1 MNPFIPSVAM
11 VKDPIPTFIEKLSA
25 GEELQIHIPSITDT
39 VLLKQIRKSSSITVD
54 LSSKE
59 TTFKFPKLERIKHFF
74 SNRRSPNFP
83 NQEQKYIL
91 NKLKQIPVY
100 TVVNNRNEVIT
111 ASPREYKQFNSL
123 RWIQNK
129 YNETFL
135 WEHDNGPVS
144 ISLFFMHKEDAS
156 SYLHEVS
163 KREPKEAEISGLHV
177 KAVSLDVFYKLNRTS
192 KPKMQ
197 SRLIADLNEI
207 DSILKKHSY
216 DRLCTMHPKQKYS
229 KNWFQGTPVYIMK
242 LNPTLN
248 KRNITTYNIQ
258 GNPATKVI
266 FFSKE
271 DATRAWHVY
280 TSKSQ
285 TPKPQNNP
293 VLEIYNLENLLLD
306 SENSKLDELK
316 NLIIIPNYL
325 EQNTQKTTF
334 SSELSTKTTPNKLEK
349 YLFQARLKLRDLER
363 FYKGLIWL
371 FTSDTLPSE
380 ENSW

>member
-1 MNPFIPSVAM
+1 
-11 VKDPIPTFIEKLSA
+11 
-25 GEELQIHIPSITDT
+25 
-39 VLLKQIRKSSSITVD
+39 
-54 LSSKE
+54 
-59 TTFKFPKLERIKHFF
+59 
-74 SNRRSPNFP
+74 
-83 NQEQKYIL
+83 
-91 NKLKQIPVY
+91 
-100 TVVNNRNEVIT
+100 
-111 ASPREYKQFNSL
+111 
-123 RWIQNK
+123 
-129 YNETFL
+129 
-135 WEHDNGPVS
+135 
-144 ISLFFMHKEDAS
+144 
-156 SYLHEVS
+156 
-163 KREPKEAEISGLHV
+163 
-177 KAVSLDVFYKLNRTS
+177 
-192 KPKMQ
+192 
-197 SRLIADLNEI
+197 
-207 DSILKKHSY
+207 
-216 DRLCTMHPKQKYS
+216 MHPKQKYS
-229 KNWFQGTPVYIMK
+229 KNWFQGTPVYIIK

-280 TSKSQ
+280 ISKSQ

-293 VLEIYNLENLLLD
+293 VLEVYNLENLLLD

-316 NLIIIPNYL
+316 NLIIIPNYI
-325 EQNTQKTTF
+325 EQSTQKTTF